1 MPNDCEEFISSLVEH
16 VSIRSEVDRDAEGRE
31 GLELFHEGRR
41 EAFEEVL
48 GLIRVSRF
56 WPREALDPDPSEPP
70 SSPNWTLVEM
80 SPQEQVAAKRD
91 ALALIWADVEAT
103 RETEYP
109 PLDHPEF
116 AARGEILE
124 RWVGHE
130 GALTFAL
137 TVIGSQA
144 IKLLARI
151 GEGDPADLLRE
162 LSLLVIGEEPQ
173 DAD

>member
-16 VSIRSEVDRDAEGRE
+16 VTTRSGVDRDAEGRE

-56 WPREALDPDPSEPP
+56 WPREALDPDPSESP
-70 SSPNWTLVEM
+70 SSPSWALVAM
-80 SPQEQVAAKRD
+80 SPQMQVAAKRD

-103 RETEYP
+103 RETEDP
-109 PLDHPEF
+109 PPDHPEF
-116 AARGEILE
+116 VARGEILE

-130 GALTFAL
+130 GALNFAL
-137 TVIGSQA
+137 TVVGSQA
-144 IKLLARI
+144 IKFLARV
-151 GEGDPADLLRE
+151 GEGDPAELLRE
-162 LSLLVIGEEPQ
+162 LSLLVIEEEPQ
-173 DAD
+173 PGD